1 MESVNNVN
9 KVLLT
14 SESADSTS
22 MSNHPVFGNEW
33 VVQTTGPSETAPES
47 TTISPAGPHGNRGG
61 ARTPALRPGVISAIH
76 TTCWYLPA
84 QLDSLKLDLLMDSG
98 STYTIL
104 DHALFMSLPQET
116 RPNLRPVSLILRV
129 ASGDVIPVHGE
140 VTMNLVLDAQS
151 FPVDLKIVSL
161 GERGGILGLDFMH
174 KYDCT
179 VHMSKGL
186 LQLGTAATFLKMVK
200 KKGVHCTWLEVDR
213 TTCIPPRH
221 EAIVYTRIPKSDNNY
236 QGPYGLVEPVKSFS
250 QSRLAVAKSVVAPNE
265 GLVPVQVANFT
276 SEPIQLQGGSVLAQL
291 GSLEEDEVT
300 PFEPATALKA
310 GELSA
315 DANTGEV
322 PSHLQPIVDGVDP
335 SVPETGRLKLKQ
347 LLREYE
353 DVFMAPDGKMG
364 RTDLVKFEIPT
375 GNARPVRQKLRLPP
389 LHMQEAVDKEIDKL
403 LDAGII
409 EPSRSPWGSNL
420 VCVRKKSGDLRICAD
435 FRGLNQCLQ
444 DIPAYPLPR
453 IEDCLQSLAGS
464 QWFSTVDLAMGFH
477 QVMIHPRDKEKT
489 SIITR
494 RGQFQYVT
502 MPMGIASSPCFFEA
516 LMESVLRGLQWST
529 CILYLDD
536 IITLGKDLDSAIQNL
551 ADVFQRFRDNNLKL
565 KPSKCKLLV
574 KSVQFLG
581 HLISPEGIQADP
593 SKIEAVKTWPVPTS
607 AKETRS
613 FLGFAQ
619 YYKKHIKNFSEVATP
634 LHALTRKRC
643 VFRWSDEAQKSFE
656 TLKSR
661 LVEAPCLA
669 YPDRD
674 APFILDTDA
683 SLYSVGSVLAQIDS
697 DGDERPVAYGSVK
710 LSKSQQ
716 NLCTTM
722 RELLA
727 VVIFLR
733 KYHHYLIGRKFTL
746 RTDHHSLLWL
756 HGLKESSGV
765 LARWLTTLGNYRF
778 DLVHRK
784 GNLHMNADALS
795 RIPGRTYRT
804 CKREDCPDCLLRSQ
818 DCVCALGM
826 AVEQTSGL
834 DESLCCLDRE
844 TQTDPSEG
852 VTLEQKGDLQVLT
865 RSQGLAQQASTSHST
880 SPVMSMG
887 SFSNWMES
895 WTPGDIRKLQHEE
908 SQLKKIIELKE
919 AGAESVDREMFQKG
933 DDEVRS
939 LLNQWPFLE
948 VVDGILYR
956 RWEPQDPLE
965 TECTQI
971 VVPPSLRVRMLKS
984 LHSDRTGGHLGIAK
998 VLGRLRKKFYWPG
1011 HKRDVERWIKQCK
1024 VCQQTNRSLDP
1035 KKAPLQPKPVYQRFE
1050 RIQVDLAGPFVT
1062 SRSGNSYIMVVGDAV
1077 SKWCEAYPVPDMT
1090 AYTVADVLSS
1100 QWFCRMGV
1108 ASQVHTDQGRCFESE
1123 LFKELCRIWDVH
1135 KTRTARFRPNS
1146 NGFVE
1151 SINKTVKKMLKSFA
1165 YQHPEEWEDHL
1176 PYLMMAYRCS
1186 PHASTHCSAN
1196 LLTFGEEI
1204 RCPVDVAFA
1213 PPGRH
1218 ETQPRCP
1225 QELVEWIQAS
1235 RRRAFRFAQH
1245 HLKESANRA
1254 KRYYDRQTF
1263 PREFAVGQFVWVF
1276 NPPRC
1281 TNKCSV
1287 PWEGPYLVVKKFSNV
1302 NYVVQRSPTSRKITL
1317 HIDHMKQYDH
1327 DTPESWLDSDRTVE
1341 TSSQTE

>member
-1 MESVNNVN
+1 MNVNNVN
-9 KVLLT
+9 RNLT
-14 SESADSTS
+14 LVSEQLCDAPAKPDIDDS
-22 MSNHPVFGNEW
+22 E
-33 VVQTTGPSETAPES
+33 ETRDV
-47 TTISPAGPHGNRGG
+47 N
-61 ARTPALRPGVISAIH
+61 ARSFRPGVVSAIH

-84 QLDSLKLDLLMDSG
+84 QLDSLSLDMLMDSG

-104 DHALFMSLPQET
+104 DHALFMTIPQEA
-116 RPNLRPVSLILRV
+116 RPKMRTVSLILKG
-129 ASGDVIPVHGE
+129 ASGELLSVHGE
-140 VTMNLVLDAQS
+140 VTMNLHLGAQS
-151 FPVDLKIVSL
+151 FPVDMKVVTL
-161 GERGGILGLDFMH
+161 GERGGLLGLDFMH

-179 VHMSKGL
+179 VNMSKGL
-186 LQLGTAATFLKMVK
+186 LQLGAASTFIRMVK
-200 KKGVHCTWLEVDR
+200 RKRVHCSRLEVDR
-213 TTCIPPRH
+213 TTRVPPQH
-221 EAIVYTRIPKSDNNY
+221 EAIVYTRISKDDDNY

-250 QSRLAVAKSVVAPNE
+250 WNRLAVAKSVVTPND

-276 SEPIQLQGGSVLAQL
+276 GKPIKLESGSVLAQL
-291 GSLEEDEVT
+291 CSLEGVEVT
-300 PFEPATALKA
+300 PFEATKAPKA
-310 GELSA
+310 GEMI
-315 DANTGEV
+315 DAGDPWEV
-322 PSHLQPIVDGVDP
+322 PAHLQPIIDGVDP
-335 SVPETGRLKLKQ
+335 SVPETGKLKLKQ

-375 GNARPVRQKLRLPP
+375 GDARPVRQKLRLPP

-409 EPSRSPWGSNL
+409 EPSRSPWASNL

-551 ADVFQRFRDNNLKL
+551 AEVFQRFRDNNLKL

-574 KSVQFLG
+574 RSVEFLG
-581 HLISPEGIQADP
+581 HLISPEGIRADP

-607 AKETRS
+607 SKDTRS

-619 YYKKHIKNFSEVATP
+619 YYKKHIKDFSEVATP
-634 LHALTRKRC
+634 LHALTKKR
-643 VFRWSDEAQKSFE
+643 VAFKWNDEAQKSLDRLK
-656 TLKSR
+656 TL

-669 YPDRD
+669 FPDRH

-683 SLYSVGSVLAQIDS
+683 SLYSVGSVLAQIDAN
-697 DGDERPVAYGSVK
+697 GDERPIAYGSVK

-733 KYHHYLIGRKFTL
+733 KFHHYLIGRKFTL

-756 HGLKESSGV
+756 HGLKESSGL
-765 LARWLTTLGNYRF
+765 LARWLTTIGNYRF

-784 GNLHMNADALS
+784 GNLHVNADALS

-804 CKREDCPDCLLRSQ
+804 CKREDCPDCLLHAS
-818 DCVCALGM
+818 DCICAPVTALEP
-826 AVEQTSGL
+826 ASET
-834 DESLCCLDRE
+834 DKRLCCLDQE
-844 TQTDPSEG
+844 TQTDSFAS
-852 VTLEQKGDLQVLT
+852 VTLEPPGDLQVLT
-865 RSQGLAQQASTSHST
+865 RSQNLAQQASTSHPM
-880 SPVMSMG
+880 SPGTATG

-895 WTPGDIRKLQHEE
+895 WSQDDLRKLQHEE
-908 SQLKKIIELKE
+908 SHLKKIIELKE
-919 AGAESVDREMFQKG
+919 AGADSVDREMFQKG

-948 VVDGILYR
+948 VNEGTLYR
-956 RWEPQDPLE
+956 RWEPQDASEPA
-965 TECTQI
+965 CIQI
-971 VVPPSLRVRMLKS
+971 VVPPSLRAKMLQS

-1024 VCQQTNRSLDP
+1024 VCQQANRSLDP

-1062 SRSGNSYIMVVGDAV
+1062 SQSGNSYIMVVGDAV

-1090 AYTVADVLSS
+1090 AYTVADVLST
-1100 QWFCRMGV
+1100 QWFCKMGV
-1108 ASQVHTDQGRCFESE
+1108 PSQLHTDQGRCFESE
-1123 LFKELCRIWDVH
+1123 LFKELCEIWDVH

-1146 NGFVE
+1146 NGFAE

-1213 PPGRH
+1213 PPGRP
-1218 ETQPRCP
+1218 ESQPRCP
-1225 QELVEWIQAS
+1225 QELVEWIRAS
-1235 RRRAFRFAQH
+1235 RRRAFRFAQQ

-1263 PREFAVGQFVWVF
+1263 PREFEVGQFVWVF

-1287 PWEGPYLVVKKFSNV
+1287 PWEGPYLIIKKYSNV
-1302 NYVVQRSPTSRKITL
+1302 NYVVQSSPTSRKITL
-1317 HIDHMKQYDH
+1317 HIDHMKQYEH
-1327 DTPESWLDSDRTVE
+1327 DTPESWLDDARAIDA
-1341 TSSQTE
+1341 SSQTE